1 MTIVETDIDIKL
13 LREFMQNVLDCEYG
27 ISDSLNQE
35 LSQYSKTIS
44 ELTEKEVEA
53 LSSKVFS
60 HPPIFCLYNLK
71 DAIGNLLLPN
81 IYNDFLNRSE
91 NKELFSIGKYGIQC
105 IDLFNN
111 KGKLLY
117 KDAFW
122 IDFHTDYYIEIM
134 EQSSKIKIFRYRPET
149 EDIEFLAEPIGNILG
164 RLISFEE
171 SRFYFNNGF
180 VDENFLPTTPMCFDN
195 GKYFND
201 LLAPVCFNGK
211 WGYINKKSEVVIDFI
226 YGDAEPFM
234 NGSARVFVLHS
245 DFLNEK
251 GVWMDVHLDEG
262 YTQKQ
267 FLELFSQFPTKRR
280 KPLCFLRNNYK
291 TVEELNDEYHYY
303 GEGVKDSYGY
313 WAEINTKGEIISVIH
328 NNHTNQIEDST
339 HRIIDSTIDKEYW
352 LNYTIENLNNYSIAS
367 KLPDVLFVD
376 RNFIIKIL
384 TCSPDLFSQFSVL
397 YGDDLTIC
405 ELVFNLSFENFDF
418 FSARIKK
425 YFEERYNQK
434 MIEENNVVVE
444 NNIDTNGLDDDLPF

>member
-1 MTIVETDIDIKL
+1 
-13 LREFMQNVLDCEYG
+13 
-27 ISDSLNQE
+27 
-35 LSQYSKTIS
+35 
-44 ELTEKEVEA
+44 
-53 LSSKVFS
+53 
-60 HPPIFCLYNLK
+60 
-71 DAIGNLLLPN
+71 
-81 IYNDFLNRSE
+81 
-91 NKELFSIGKYGIQC
+91 
-105 IDLFNN
+105 
-111 KGKLLY
+111 
-117 KDAFW
+117 
-122 IDFHTDYYIEIM
+122 
-134 EQSSKIKIFRYRPET
+134 
-149 EDIEFLAEPIGNILG
+149 
-164 RLISFEE
+164 
-171 SRFYFNNGF
+171 
-180 VDENFLPTTPMCFDN
+180 
-195 GKYFND
+195 
-201 LLAPVCFNGK
+201 
-211 WGYINKKSEVVIDFI
+211 
-226 YGDAEPFM
+226 M